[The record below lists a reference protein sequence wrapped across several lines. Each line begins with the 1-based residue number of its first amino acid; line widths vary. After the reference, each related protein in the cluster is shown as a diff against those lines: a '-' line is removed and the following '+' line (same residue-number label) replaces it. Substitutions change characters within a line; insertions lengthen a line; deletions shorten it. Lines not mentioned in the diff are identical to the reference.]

1 APRTMRARISRGSR
15 RLAMQSSR
23 ASDGSMRRVMVVGCA
38 GAGKTTLAR
47 SLAARLRLPLI
58 HLDFHFWRAGW
69 QLPRYGRTRPDLP
82 ASSPERFDFP
92 FLRYVWNF
100 PEKHRPRIVNA
111 IERFGGH
118 LRIARLRNDRD
129 AHEFLAMLGRG

>member
-1 APRTMRARISRGSR
+1 MRARISRGSR

-69 QLPRYGRTRPDLP
+69 QLPDSKDWRGKGIAPSGAP
-82 ASSPERFDFP
+82 AWVMERGYSHP
-92 FLRYVWNF
+92 Y
-100 PEKHRPRIVNA
+100 HR
-111 IERFGGH
+111 
-118 LRIARLRNDRD
+118 L
-129 AHEFLAMLGRG
+129 

>member
-1 APRTMRARISRGSR
+1 MRARISRGSR

-69 QLPRYGRTRPDLP
+69 QLPDSKDWREKGISRAGGPQGGMDGEYFNTYQILKPPAATLVFPHFCPPPCVRPVLLAP
-82 ASSPERFDFP
+82 PSRSA
-92 FLRYVWNF
+92 
-100 PEKHRPRIVNA
+100 RPPPP
-111 IERFGGH
+111 
-118 LRIARLRNDRD
+118 
-129 AHEFLAMLGRG
+129 